1 VDLSTSKK
9 GSEKMEDGNEM
20 NELTETGIS
29 ILPELTDDDKDLA
42 ESQTNLDW
50 ACGLMEFYHHGA
62 VHKAKDLGLVFQ
74 VIKDPETGSQGI
86 RVLSA
91 FEEETC
97 LKFLAMLEH
106 TFEYAGFMVQI
117 EPYLVLC
124 PYTQTPA
131 PSPSFVEGK
140 SNDEGGGAVEETEPD
155 KPRNKGTAVQI
166 GMEVV

>member
-1 VDLSTSKK
+1 
-9 GSEKMEDGNEM
+9 MEDGNEM
-20 NELTETGIS
+20 NELTETSIS

-42 ESQTNLDW
+42 ENQTNLDW

-74 VIKDPETGSQGI
+74 IINARDELGI
-86 RVLSA
+86 RVLAA

-106 TFEYAGFMVQI
+106 TFEYAGFTVHI
-117 EPYLVLC
+117 EPHLVLC
-124 PYTQTPA
+124 PFTPTPA
-131 PSPSFVEGK
+131 PSPDFVEGK
-140 SNDEGGGAVEETEPD
+140 PSDEGEGGVVEETEPA
-155 KPRNKGTAVQI
+155 KPRNKGTAVL

>member
-1 VDLSTSKK
+1 MKD
-9 GSEKMEDGNEM
+9 ENEM
-20 NELTETGIS
+20 NELTETSIS
-29 ILPELTDDDKDLA
+29 LLPELTDDDKELS

-74 VIKDPETGSQGI
+74 IINARDELGI
-86 RVLSA
+86 RVLAA

>member
-1 VDLSTSKK
+1 VDKSTSKK
-9 GSEKMEDGNEM
+9 GSDKMKDENEM
-20 NELTETGIS
+20 TEMTETGIS
-29 ILPELTDDDKDLA
+29 ILPELTDEDKDLA

-106 TFEYAGFMVQI
+106 TFEYAGFTVHI
-117 EPYLVLC
+117 EPHLVLC
-124 PYTQTPA
+124 PFTPTPA
-131 PSPSFVEGK
+131 PSPDFVEGK
-140 SNDEGGGAVEETEPD
+140 PSDEGEEGVVEETEPA
-155 KPRNKGTAVQI
+155 KPRNKGTAVL

>member
-1 VDLSTSKK
+1 MSTSKK
-9 GSEKMEDGNEM
+9 GSEKMKDENEM
-20 NELTETGIS
+20 TEMTVTGIS
-29 ILPELTDDDKDLA
+29 ILPELTDEDKDLA

-106 TFEYAGFMVQI
+106 TFEYAGFTVHI
-117 EPYLVLC
+117 EPHLVLC
-124 PYTQTPA
+124 PFTPTPA
-131 PSPSFVEGK
+131 PSPDFVEGK
-140 SNDEGGGAVEETEPD
+140 PIDEGEGDVVEEMEPA
-155 KPRNKGTAVQI
+155 KPRNKGTAVL